1 MSMKL
6 QVFEQ
11 NNKDDNP
18 FQRNFRFAVVDFS
31 RSESYPSNFVCMLPL
46 KLGAGKPDSV
56 FLKVFGNRS
65 IEQAKVLLNGALK
78 SENDT
83 AIKAEIERRLKLLDP
98 SQSTQIKCSSCGT
111 LFQPKRIR
119 RYKKNFCPVC
129 MRKRYGNGSR

>member
-6 QVFEQ
+6 QVFEH
-11 NNKDDNP
+11 NTKEDNP
-18 FQRNFRFAVVDFS
+18 FQRSFRFAVVDFS

-65 IEQAKVLLNGALK
+65 LEQAKVLLNGALK
-78 SENDT
+78 VENDS

-98 SQSTQIKCSSCGT
+98 MQTTQIKCSSCGNV
-111 LFQPKRIR
+111 FQPKRIR
-119 RYKKNFCPVC
+119 RYKKNFCQAC
-129 MRKRYGNGSR
+129 MRKKYGSR